1 MTGIVFDID
10 DTLYV
15 RQDMIVK
22 AAEEVL
28 GVKVCDPREFIRIY
42 YEKSDIN
49 MEGLESGKISTR
61 DINGWRYI
69 ETFKILGLPYS
80 PDDGVKSAD
89 KYLELQSHMQ
99 LRQDMSDLLDRLSSS
114 PDIKLAILT
123 AGESGHQRNKVR
135 MLGLDRWFSDS
146 DIVVTGETPYTK
158 PDIELYRIMEDKNE
172 NTFNMSQFSESV
184 NAFLSFRKFKIL
196 PNKGRISKEQAD
208 AKAESEYEIFNKT
221 QPIISDFDKEI
232 RGMLEKKKD

>member
-28 GVKVCDPREFIRIY
+28 GVKVYDPREFIRIY

-89 KYLELQSHMQ
+89 RYLELQSHMQ
-99 LRQDMSDLLDRLSSS
+99 LRQDMLDLLDRLSSS

-123 AGESGHQRNKVR
+123 AGESRHQRNKVR

-158 PDIELYRIMEDKNE
+158 PDIELYRIMEDKMGLCPSDIWMVGDSYKHDIE
-172 NTFNMSQFSESV
+172 GAIDAGWHTVWIDRRKIPEPRRAPDIKVSSDEDLIS
-184 NAFLSFRKFKIL
+184 AISLKFL
-196 PNKGRISKEQAD
+196 
-208 AKAESEYEIFNKT
+208 
-221 QPIISDFDKEI
+221 
-232 RGMLEKKKD
+232 

>member
-69 ETFKILGLPYS
+69 EAFKILGLPYS

-89 KYLELQSHMQ
+89 KYLELQSHMS
-99 LRQDMSDLLDRLSSS
+99 LREDMTDLLDRLSSS

-158 PDIELYRIMEDKNE
+158 PDIELYRIMEDKMGLPPSDIWMVGDSYKHDIE
-172 NTFNMSQFSESV
+172 GAIDAGWHTVWIDRRKIPEPRRAPDIKVSSDEDLIS
-184 NAFLSFRKFKIL
+184 AISLKFL
-196 PNKGRISKEQAD
+196 
-208 AKAESEYEIFNKT
+208 
-221 QPIISDFDKEI
+221 
-232 RGMLEKKKD
+232 